1 MEGEQGERDG
11 ALDDYWDRDVPSG
24 GLGGS
29 WLVLADDD
37 VFGGLAVMLLDLK
50 MMAVVGGI
58 EYGSGDREIDK
69 PCPPRPL
76 GLN

>member
-1 MEGEQGERDG
+1 MEGEEGGRDG

-29 WLVLADDD
+29 WLVLADD

-50 MMAVVGGI
+50 MMAVVVVGGTV
-58 EYGSGDREIDK
+58 RK
-69 PCPPRPL
+69 WR
-76 GLN
+76 